1 MLRARIWGREVDM
14 QGGPWAFVEYR
25 RAFGGDLLSDY
36 LAAIRK
42 DPLELD
48 DYLRVCWALCRTA
61 GEKLDFEAWCNSFTE
76 FTLAD
81 GEGSAFV
88 SVVDS
93 AVSAELFRPRETR
106 FGKLRRKLRE
116 GWLGL
121 LSRRRRAREAR
132 LLAR

>member
-1 MLRARIWGREVDM
+1 MQRARIWGRDVEM

-36 LAAIRK
+36 IAAIRK
-42 DPLELD
+42 DPVELD

-61 GEKLDFEAWCNSFTE
+61 GDGSGFDEWCRAFPD

-81 GEGSAFV
+81 GEGAAFV

-93 AVSAELFRPRETR
+93 AVSAELFRVRETR
-106 FGKLRRKLRE
+106 LQRIRRKLRE
-116 GWLGL
+116 GWLGW
-121 LSRRRRAREAR
+121 LSRRRRAREDR
-132 LLAR
+132 LLA

>member
-1 MLRARIWGREVDM
+1 MLRARIWGREIEM
-14 QGGPWAFVEYR
+14 QGSPWAFVEYR

-36 LAAIRK
+36 LAAVKK
-42 DPLELD
+42 DPIELD

-61 GEKLDFEAWCNSFTE
+61 GDRSGFEEWCSSFPE

-81 GEGSAFV
+81 GEGAAFV

-93 AVSAELFRPRETR
+93 AVSAELFRPGETR
-106 FGKLRRKLRE
+106 IQRLRRRLRE

-121 LSRRRRAREAR
+121 LPRRGRARQAR